1 MFSLLLRKLRNPRN
15 RLHMHLFASFIMRAF
30 MVLLKDWVF
39 VEGIGLA
46 WDVAFAET
54 DAFITE
60 RNVKNAIHAIDY
72 RYSLLDILS
81 VAYVSNAYMFPYPF
95 RV

>member
-1 MFSLLLRKLRNPRN
+1 
-15 RLHMHLFASFIMRAF
+15 

-39 VEGIGLA
+39 IEGIGLA

-60 RNVKNAIHAIDY
+60 RNVKNVD
-72 RYSLLDILS
+72 RSCDRLLLFIVRLCIS
-81 VAYVSNAYMFPYPF
+81 VVYVSIYHPGYDKNINFATLIFLSHQGRF
-95 RV
+95 ACRASS